1 MPIFVCKHLR
11 RSAPGATTGTLAD
24 EWRFSASTI
33 VEAERKVR
41 RMLGGSV
48 APMDW
53 KKDFVALEDEHG
65 HELAVWHHGMLH
77 A

>member
-1 MPIFVCKHLR
+1 MPIFVCKRYR
-11 RSAPGATTGTLAD
+11 RTAPDATTGTLAD
-24 EWRFSASTI
+24 EWRFSAPTL

-53 KKDFVALEDEHG
+53 KKDFVTLEDEHG